1 MPNEIKTT
9 SPEIAPDK
17 EKPTFNLPV
26 LTVDKDSDIPSDR
39 EREESSWHELKNAFI
54 TKRILTGHLTGM
66 ETTPNDNRVV
76 GLTFYEGHK
85 IIIPAQ
91 ELIVLT
97 PNARSTDTAEV
108 RQQKIISSMIGA
120 EISYMIIALDN
131 NTQTV
136 VASRLRANER
146 NRQTFFFDKDDKG
159 RYKIYED
166 SLVEARIIGLGASSL
181 HVEIFGVECGIPT
194 REISWDWITDVSE
207 RFSVG
212 DRVMVRITEIKGR
225 ENDEAFSISAS
236 VRLAQSSRQAELL
249 KTVSKGNLYTGQV
262 MDIRK
267 GTYLIKLS
275 NGVNALAHSNY
286 SRKNILRN
294 DIVAFVVNR
303 IDNKTVMVTGNIIR
317 LIRSGRK

>member
-1 MPNEIKTT
+1 
-9 SPEIAPDK
+9 
-17 EKPTFNLPV
+17 
-26 LTVDKDSDIPSDR
+26 
-39 EREESSWHELKNAFI
+39 
-54 TKRILTGHLTGM
+54 
-66 ETTPNDNRVV
+66 
-76 GLTFYEGHK
+76 
-85 IIIPAQ
+85 
-91 ELIVLT
+91 
-97 PNARSTDTAEV
+97 
-108 RQQKIISSMIGA
+108 MIGA

-249 KTVSKGNLYTGQV
+249 KTISKGNLYTGQV

-286 SRKNILRN
+286 SRKNILKN

-303 IDNKTVMVTGNIIR
+303 VDSKTVMATGNIIR
-317 LIRSGRK
+317 LIRSGRRS

>member
-1 MPNEIKTT
+1 MPNEIKTM
-9 SPEIAPDK
+9 SPEE
-17 EKPTFNLPV
+17 EKTPSHLPV
-26 LTVDKDSDIPSDR
+26 LTVDKDDVLPTEKQDQ
-39 EREESSWHELKNAFI
+39 EAAWHELKNAYI
-54 TKRILTGHLTGM
+54 TKRILSGNLIGM

-76 GLTFYEGHK
+76 GVTYFQDYK

-91 ELIVLT
+91 ELIVLM

-225 ENDEAFSISAS
+225 ENGEAFSISAS
-236 VRLAQSSRQAELL
+236 VRLAQASKQAELA
-249 KTVSKGNLYTGQV
+249 
-262 MDIRK
+262 DINARSV
-267 GTYLIKLS
+267 LIARLGDIK
-275 NGVNALAHSNY
+275 AT
-286 SRKNILRN
+286 RRN
-294 DIVAFVVNR
+294 EFE
-303 IDNKTVMVTGNIIR
+303 
-317 LIRSGRK
+317 